1 MFSLAICAL
10 KSDDIQ
16 SYKQTEEELVAARD
30 KAKQSDA
37 LKSAFLENMS
47 HEIRTPLNAIVGFSN
62 LLTCDDEYDQE
73 DRLIFIDAIN
83 NNCRL
88 LLALISDILDLAR
101 IESGSMLFKNIRC
114 DVNELIEQIIN
125 THQVII
131 PSNLRLIKEV
141 PNEGAILKI
150 DCIRLN
156 QVITN
161 LINNAIKFTTTGYI
175 KVGYTKEKEG
185 YLKFFVEDTGRG
197 IAKKIYNVFNRFYK
211 KK

>member
-1 MFSLAICAL
+1 MYDPKASTKKFIFGIVI
-10 KSDDIQ
+10 DIQ

-37 LKSAFLENMS
+37 LKSAFLANMS

-141 PNEGAILKI
+141 GGA
-150 DCIRLN
+150 
-156 QVITN
+156 
-161 LINNAIKFTTTGYI
+161 
-175 KVGYTKEKEG
+175 
-185 YLKFFVEDTGRG
+185 
-197 IAKKIYNVFNRFYK
+197 
-211 KK
+211 